1 MGDFCAPTGRR
12 VVGKWCIFGQEVP
25 GAASRARSSKEKIK
39 SMELM
44 TKTALE
50 EFKVDKEDEREVIR
64 VMKEMLMANM
74 KENQELDMK
83 GLDALVKMAIA
94 QQKETANDEE
104 R

>member
-1 MGDFCAPTGRR
+1 
-12 VVGKWCIFGQEVP
+12 
-25 GAASRARSSKEKIK
+25 
-39 SMELM
+39 MELM
-44 TKTALE
+44 TKAALE

>member
-1 MGDFCAPTGRR
+1 ML
-12 VVGKWCIFGQEVP
+12 KS
-25 GAASRARSSKEKIK
+25 GASDNFKREKSEADRGSKEKIK